1 MAKLLGHPSF
11 LTHFDAATKMRRNQL
26 LPVPTIHIPKGL
38 PTAEEIHLVEKVQK
52 FMKGNAF
59 KIPLFPE
66 KREHLYQLAVVVE
79 RNFGVGTLWGDVMI
93 LNNPE
98 ASQEERLA
106 AAKRLARWRFSWA
119 DKYYLR
125 GRILKDG
132 GARRTLL
139 DLGSAKA
146 KDVNALLIE
155 DLLPNAVF
163 SAAADSETPQYYRV
177 GRNWIKGKDGRK
189 IKVIPD
195 KFSPPLYAEW
205 LLNKALEHC
214 MRLLNPNWKRTGE
227 PVVNFSDLDSPEK
240 ANLSKLRPDPEEEL
254 SAHELREEIYAVA
267 TPGIRRVLDLLIFG
281 YSREEAAKI
290 LGLRRSTIDVQLHR
304 LKKKLPHRL

>member
-1 MAKLLGHPSF
+1 M
-11 LTHFDAATKMRRNQL
+11 
-26 LPVPTIHIPKGL
+26 
-38 PTAEEIHLVEKVQK
+38 
-52 FMKGNAF
+52 
-59 KIPLFPE
+59 
-66 KREHLYQLAVVVE
+66 
-79 RNFGVGTLWGDVMI
+79 
-93 LNNPE
+93 
-98 ASQEERLA
+98 
-106 AAKRLARWRFSWA
+106 
-119 DKYYLR
+119 
-125 GRILKDG
+125 KDG
-132 GARRTLL
+132 SARRTLF

-195 KFSPPLYAEW
+195 KFPPPLYAEW

-254 SAHELREEIYAVA
+254 SAHELREKIYAAA
-267 TPGIRRVLDLLIFG
+267 TPGIRKVLDLLIFG
-281 YSREEAAKI
+281 YSREELSRLTVEQKAAV
-290 LGLRRSTIDVQLHR
+290 GV
-304 LKKKLPHRL
+304 